1 MAFGNNKEP
10 FTYSHD
16 YPRKWFRL
24 AKLWFHLKAFW
35 RWFRVQKPV
44 CGLIGYQYQAANDL
58 IEIDITYQCN
68 LKCNN
73 CNRSSAQAPDNKHID
88 LGDITQFVEDSL
100 SQGRRWR
107 KIRVLGG
114 EPTLHPQLN
123 EILEELY
130 RLKQVQHDLSIQLVT
145 NGYGR
150 RVNKVISELPEWLYI
165 ENSVKTDYIQP
176 DFGPFNLAPID
187 SWYHR
192 FSDFSNGC
200 DIARTCGLGL
210 TPQGYYPCAVAG
222 GIDRVLNKK
231 NGRQR
236 LPARD
241 DEMRDLM
248 KNACGL
254 CGRFRDGH
262 YVPPKLRPKILEQCT
277 SSTWEKIYQ
286 EWEFDRNR
294 QG

>member
-16 YPRKWFRL
+16 YPQKWFCL
-24 AKLWFHLKAFW
+24 AKLWFYLKALW
-35 RWFRVQKPV
+35 RWFRVQKPI

-73 CNRSSAQAPDNKHID
+73 CNRSSAQAPDKKHIA
-88 LGDITQFVEDSL
+88 LGDIIQFVEDSL
-100 SQGRRWR
+100 SQRRYWR

-123 EILEELY
+123 EILAELY
-130 RLKQVQHDLSIQLVT
+130 RLKQVQPDLAIQLVT

-165 ENSVKTDYIQP
+165 ENSLKTDSIQP
-176 DFGPFNLAPID
+176 DFGPFNLAPVD
-187 SWYHR
+187 SWYHK

-200 DIARTCGLGL
+200 DIARTCGMGL
-210 TPQGYYPCAVAG
+210 TPQGYFPCAVAG

-231 NGRQR
+231 SGRLR
-236 LPARD
+236 LPASD

-248 KNACGL
+248 KNACAL

-262 YVPPKLRPKILEQCT
+262 YVPPKLRPKLLEQRT
-277 SSTWEKIYQ
+277 SDSWSKIYQ
-286 EWEFDRNR
+286 EWESGKNR
-294 QG
+294 QN